1 MKLTDL
7 EIRPAV
13 AADAAV
19 ASRLVYQSGPDA
31 FRFVF
36 GSESEALRF
45 LEYAFEREEGE
56 FGYGCHTVA
65 LLDGVVVAVGAL
77 LDGRETLKNTI
88 AAVKQF
94 LGCFGPLGWIPVA
107 VRGLRTEAVIQP
119 PKKGEIALV
128 HITVEEALRGKGIGK
143 AIIVKLLEEVDRMST
158 TGARLLPVLDVA
170 AQNAG
175 AEHVYASLGFRVQTE
190 RVSKL
195 RNSAGYVPTHK
206 RMIRT

>member
-1 MKLTDL
+1 MKLTYL
-7 EIRPAV
+7 EIRPARPG
-13 AADAAV
+13 DAAV
-19 ASRLVYQSGPDA
+19 ASPLVYQSGPDA

-94 LGCFGPLGWIPVA
+94 VGCFGPLGWIPVT

-119 PKKGEIALV
+119 PKKGEVALV

-143 AIIVKLLEEVDRMST
+143 AIIVKLLEEVNRKST
-158 TGARLLPVLDVA
+158 TDARLQPVLDVA
-170 AQNAG
+170 AHNAG
-175 AEHVYASLGFRVQTE
+175 AEHVYSSLGFRVQTE

-195 RNSAGYVPTHK
+195 RNAAGYVPTHK
-206 RMIRT
+206 RMIRF